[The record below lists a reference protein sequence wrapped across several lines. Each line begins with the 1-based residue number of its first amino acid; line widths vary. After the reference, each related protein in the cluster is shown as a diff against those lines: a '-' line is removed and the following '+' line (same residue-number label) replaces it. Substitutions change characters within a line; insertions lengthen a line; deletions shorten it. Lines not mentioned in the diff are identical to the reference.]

1 MRGDFSFREQKDGR
15 GYEGWQEKEG
25 KKKALT

>member
-25 KKKALT
+25 KKKL